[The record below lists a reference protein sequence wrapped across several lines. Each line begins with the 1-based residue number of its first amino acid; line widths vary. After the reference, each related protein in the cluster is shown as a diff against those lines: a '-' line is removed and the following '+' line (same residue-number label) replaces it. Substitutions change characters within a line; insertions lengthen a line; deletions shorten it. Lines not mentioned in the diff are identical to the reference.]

1 MAMASLPSDWPS
13 LPSFDQLLVLARF
26 APDDLTRLQRELLL
40 KCQANASSD
49 ASKHLIQQL
58 MFQLHSPRYQ
68 AQAPAE
74 RLQILF
80 QGMASQMLQLE
91 HSLQQ
96 SQQQLQQTSASSQR

>member
-1 MAMASLPSDWPS
+1 MATSATDWPE
-13 LPSFDQLLVLARF
+13 LPTFDQLLVLARY
-26 APDDLTRLQRELLL
+26 APDELSRLQRELLVQ
-40 KCQANASSD
+40 CQAKASSD
-49 ASKHLIQQL
+49 SSKHLIQQL

-68 AQAPAE
+68 TQDPAV

-96 SQQQLQQTSASSQR
+96 SQRQLAVLPNQNPPA